1 MKKIVV
7 GALTGATVAVCSVAL
22 TAYTLKKNVI
32 EPIEEK
38 ENKLKEHQ
46 KRAARKNYARSY

>member
-1 MKKIVV
+1 MKKFVV

-22 TAYTLKKNVI
+22 TVYTLKKNVI